1 MTELQYQVVHVK
13 ADFLYDMCR
22 EEILSDSL
30 FELVPVDSAPWGA
43 VEVYEAW
50 RNDQLKG
57 YELCYED
64 YIVCIWPDWEMTP
77 EQMATI
83 GNIFN

>member
-1 MTELQYQVVHVK
+1 MK
-13 ADFLYDMCR
+13 ADFLYDLCR
-22 EEILSDSL
+22 DEVLMDDYM
-30 FELVPVDSAPWGA
+30 ELYPTDSAPWGA
-43 VEVYEAW
+43 VEAYEAW

-64 YIVCIWPDWEMTP
+64 YIVCIWPDWEMTA
-77 EQMATI
+77 EQMAVI